1 MKSGSADPATPAAP
15 RHTPFRVC
23 LHSLPGKSAAA
34 DAAAA
39 AMSSTSALTGAA
51 ILAADR
57 SIVAEASIDASLSG
71 PGAFVRRSVTPA
83 YIAMPGFHSRQ
94 AERLGLRRLSSL
106 TVHVLVRDGC
116 AFACVATPSF
126 PDAVARRFCT
136 AAADAWKAAVEERAT
151 ATFAAVTLRALL
163 ERYADADHSS
173 RAESV
178 QSLSSAVDD
187 VKDLMRSNVSAL
199 LQNRDDLEALEDRST
214 RLLSEAA
221 TFERSGRDVRRRQC
235 CRDMKARAV
244 FACLLVLLAAGAAV
258 VITGPVLK
266 LWT

>member
-1 MKSGSADPATPAAP
+1 MLGLA
-15 RHTPFRVC
+15 
-23 LHSLPGKSAAA
+23 GKHAAA
-34 DAAAA
+34 GRTRRRRHAFHHP
-39 AMSSTSALTGAA
+39 TLTGAA

-187 VKDLMRSNVSAL
+187 VKDLMRSNVCSPP
-199 LQNRDDLEALEDRST
+199 NRDDLEALEDRST
-214 RLLSEAA
+214 RLLSGPP
-221 TFERSGRDVRRRQC
+221 FERSGETCAD
-235 CRDMKARAV
+235 AN
-244 FACLLVLLAAGAAV
+244 AAG
-258 VITGPVLK
+258 T
-266 LWT
+266 

>member
-1 MKSGSADPATPAAP
+1 M
-15 RHTPFRVC
+15 
-23 LHSLPGKSAAA
+23 
-34 DAAAA
+34 
-39 AMSSTSALTGAA
+39 
-51 ILAADR
+51 
-57 SIVAEASIDASLSG
+57 AEASIDASLSG

-173 RAESV
+173 RADSV
-178 QSLSSAVDD
+178 QSLS
-187 VKDLMRSNVSAL
+187 L
-199 LQNRDDLEALEDRST
+199 
-214 RLLSEAA
+214 
-221 TFERSGRDVRRRQC
+221 
-235 CRDMKARAV
+235 
-244 FACLLVLLAAGAAV
+244 
-258 VITGPVLK
+258 IHI
-266 LWT
+266 

>member
-1 MKSGSADPATPAAP
+1 
-15 RHTPFRVC
+15 
-23 LHSLPGKSAAA
+23 
-34 DAAAA
+34 
-39 AMSSTSALTGAA
+39 MSSASSLTGAA

-94 AERLGLRRLSSL
+94 AERLGLRLSSL

-244 FACLLVLLAAGAAV
+244 LVCLLVLLVAGA

>member
-1 MKSGSADPATPAAP
+1 
-15 RHTPFRVC
+15 
-23 LHSLPGKSAAA
+23 
-34 DAAAA
+34 
-39 AMSSTSALTGAA
+39 MSSTAALTGAA

-106 TVHVLVRDGC
+106 TMHVLVRDGC

-244 FACLLVLLAAGAAV
+244 LVCLLVLLVAGAAA